1 MRSRGSGQVLR
12 HNTFGGEARMYFTTF
27 DPFGR
32 DFQRQFDRLARYASR
47 QAAVLPLDVVRHDT
61 DVTLRLD
68 VPGIDPE
75 QLEVSVDRG
84 VLTISGKREEERT
97 ENDKF
102 FVRERT
108 MGTFTRRLRLS
119 ENLNAD
125 AVEASYAN
133 GVLEVRV
140 PVLEQAKP
148 RKVEVRKVEITKAD
162 DQA

>member
-1 MRSRGSGQVLR
+1 
-12 HNTFGGEARMYFTTF
+12 MYFTSF

-32 DFQRQFDRLARYASR
+32 DFQRLLARRAFG
-47 QAAVLPLDVVRHDT
+47 QFPALPLDVVRHEN

-68 VPGIDPE
+68 VPGIDPD
-75 QLEVSVDRG
+75 QLEVTVDRG
-84 VLTISGKREEERT
+84 ILAISGKRQEERT

-125 AVEASYAN
+125 AVEASYGN
-133 GVLEVRV
+133 GILEVRI

-148 RKVEVRKVEITKAD
+148 RKIEVRKVEIAEAD
-162 DQA
+162 GEQEIAA

>member
-1 MRSRGSGQVLR
+1 
-12 HNTFGGEARMYFTTF
+12 MYFTSF
-27 DPFGR
+27 DPFAR
-32 DFQRQFDRLARYASR
+32 DFQRQFDRLARHAFG
-47 QAAVLPLDVVRHDT
+47 QFPAMPLDVVRHEN

-75 QLEVSVDRG
+75 QLEVTVDRG
-84 VLTISGKREEERT
+84 ILTVSGKRQEERT

-108 MGTFTRRLRLS
+108 MGTFTRRLRLP
-119 ENLNAD
+119 ETLNAE

-133 GVLEVRV
+133 GVLEVRI

-148 RKVEVRKVEITKAD
+148 RKIEVRKVEIQQAD
-162 DQA
+162 DKQEVAA